1 MHDFKD
7 DMPLYK
13 KKLHFKKQTRLKHQ
27 NPHHSNFLKVSNEK
41 ELEKSDSNHHC
52 NIIFDSTGHFI
63 MYATMIGIKLVNLY
77 TNKG

>member
-1 MHDFKD
+1 MQLMGKFR
-7 DMPLYK
+7 
-13 KKLHFKKQTRLKHQ
+13 KQNKPDWNTKTVTTLII
-27 NPHHSNFLKVSNEK
+27 LKVSNEK